1 MEGFKEFL
9 GKTLDAAIEDACTYY
24 NASREKLEIEIVQDA
39 KSGIFGIVGARKAK
53 VRARRVALREVV
65 ESALGRG
72 SRREENRAEAAPA
85 ETRQEDRKDER
96 KDERRSGERGARR
109 AQAAPGDKKPREDNT
124 SRSAARG
131 EPPDTHDADDP
142 RRREERG
149 ARQPR
154 KAIAARAETFLPAR
168 QEQTNADGEQPDA
181 PAEAA
186 PTARSPR
193 GGGKSR
199 DERPRSEDRTGAHD
213 VPRDD
218 RRQSPDDE
226 LDEAEEGLPRRAVE
240 ELDQEALTRLAREC
254 VSRLV
259 RPVADGMEDA
269 PDVSIVDGRVR
280 VAVDCGEDSGLL
292 IGREGQTL
300 AALQYLASRIVSRGM
315 NAAVRVQLDA
325 GRYRQRPEEK
335 LRDMALTLA
344 AKVRQTG
351 RSYSTRP
358 LSSYHRRIIHVC
370 LQEMEDIL
378 TRSSGDGPLKRVV
391 IMRRRPEKGERP
403 GQTERPSSRRG
414 AQGRPAAD
422 RETPTTAMPAAE
434 APLAA
439 SRPAADAPIM
449 AAPDAPIM
457 DASASCSAPEADAA
471 APTAAPAEAAAG
483 AEAPQGKDEA

>member
-9 GKTLDAAIEDACTYY
+9 GKTLDAAIADACTYY
-24 NASREKLEIEIVQDA
+24 NASREKLEIEIIQDA

-65 ESALGRG
+65 ENALGRG
-72 SRREENRAEAAPA
+72 SRREEHREETAATEPGR
-85 ETRQEDRKDER
+85 E
-96 KDERRSGERGARR
+96 ERRNGERAQRRAPGEKNAREDSGARSAGRDEAQTQRDSGE
-109 AQAAPGDKKPREDNT
+109 
-124 SRSAARG
+124 SR
-131 EPPDTHDADDP
+131 P
-142 RRREERG
+142 REERG

-154 KAIAARAETFLPAR
+154 KAIAARTDNLLPAR
-168 QEQTNADGEQPDA
+168 RDQAESDGESETAQ
-181 PAEAA
+181 AEAA
-186 PTARSPR
+186 PAARPARS
-193 GGGKSR
+193 GGKPR
-199 DERPRSEDRTGAHD
+199 NERPRPDERANARDL
-213 VPRDD
+213 PREE
-218 RRQSPDDE
+218 RRQTADDD

-240 ELDQEALTRLAREC
+240 ELDQELLTRLAGEC
-254 VSRLV
+254 VGRLV
-259 RPVADGMEDA
+259 RPMLDSTEEA

-325 GRYRQRPEEK
+325 GRYRQRQEEK

-403 GQTERPSSRRG
+403 GPSERPSPRRG
-414 AQGRPAAD
+414 TQARPAPD
-422 RETPTTAMPAAE
+422 REMPPAATPPADEAMPPVAETASAAPQPATAE
-434 APLAA
+434 ACP
-439 SRPAADAPIM
+439 
-449 AAPDAPIM
+449 
-457 DASASCSAPEADAA
+457 APEAE
-471 APTAAPAEAAAG
+471 TAASPAVPPETFDRI
-483 AEAPQGKDEA
+483 ESPCDKDEA

>member
-24 NASREKLEIEIVQDA
+24 NASREKLEIEIIQDA

-72 SRREENRAEAAPA
+72 NRREENREEAAPA
-85 ETRQEDRKDER
+85 ETRQAERKDER
-96 KDERRSGERGARR
+96 KDERRNGERAARR
-109 AQAAPGDKKPREDNT
+109 SPAAPGDKKSREDNET
-124 SRSAARG
+124 RGTARD
-131 EPPDTHDADDP
+131 EAPDTPDAADP

-154 KAIAARAETFLPAR
+154 KAIAARTETLLPAR
-168 QEQTNADGEQPDA
+168 QDQTDADGDQSAA

-186 PTARSPR
+186 SAARAPR
-193 GGGKSR
+193 GGKSR
-199 DERPRSEDRTGAHD
+199 DDRPRPEDRRGARD
-213 VPRDD
+213 IPRDE
-218 RRQSPDDE
+218 RRQTADE
-226 LDEAEEGLPRRAVE
+226 DLDEAEEGLPRRAVE

-254 VSRLV
+254 VGRLV
-259 RPVADGMEDA
+259 RPVVDGMEDA

-325 GRYRQRPEEK
+325 GRYRQRQEEK
-335 LRDMALTLA
+335 LRDMAQTLA

-391 IMRRRPEKGERP
+391 IMRRRPEKGERSGP
-403 GQTERPSSRRG
+403 TERTSARRG
-414 AQGRPAAD
+414 AQGRPAPD
-422 RETPTTAMPAAE
+422 RETPPPVMPPAEEGRTAPQ
-434 APLAA
+434 
-439 SRPAADAPIM
+439 PAADAPIFAVPDASIPD
-449 AAPDAPIM
+449 AAPVA
-457 DASASCSAPEADAA
+457 ASAPCPAPEADAA
-471 APTAAPAEAAAG
+471 PAEAPAD
-483 AEAPQGKDEA
+483 AEARQGKDEA